1 MFCTNCGAKL
11 QENAKFCIYCGHPVE
26 MDETVPP
33 QVAQSTQPI
42 PQPTESEPPVQTED
56 VSVSAG
62 QPEESTPQPTESEP
76 PVQTEDV
83 SVSAGQPEESTPQPT
98 ESEPPVQAEDVS
110 VSAGQPEEST
120 LQPAKSEASEQNEE
134 APASTGQP
142 EESMPQSEESQATE
156 PTEEIPASAGQPEE
170 SAPQPAKS
178 QTAVQTLEAPRESD
192 LESEWEEEDELEE
205 DIPLARRLLPLWIG
219 LGTVALTA
227 VAFAVIQFAPIGQQ
241 AQADG
246 SAVASSS
253 SSVSEPEETGNQETD
268 DDTQTP
274 DASEEV
280 TPPAEEEE
288 PTTVEEF
295 RVSSVM
301 TDEIREQGGKYI
313 NHRFDYT
320 LAVPDGFVASN
331 EFQGGD
337 GLRLYSAEYDMRITV
352 YSGYQTSKTTEE
364 LFNQACAEIPGT
376 LGYNAYGEDWYAVSS
391 EDEEGMVHYRK
402 YGAWDDKYRVME
414 LIYPKANE
422 EVCDP
427 LTEELEDGFVS
438 GTPD

>member
-26 MDETVPP
+26 IDETVPP

-42 PQPTESEPPVQTED
+42 PQHTESEPPVQTENAPA
-56 VSVSAG
+56 SAE
-62 QPEESTPQPTESEP
+62 QPAESAPQPTASEAPVQTEEAPASAEQQAESTPQPTE
-76 PVQTEDV
+76 
-83 SVSAGQPEESTPQPT
+83 A
-98 ESEPPVQAEDVS
+98 
-110 VSAGQPEEST
+110 
-120 LQPAKSEASEQNEE
+120 EASEQTEE
-134 APASTGQP
+134 DSTSA
-142 EESMPQSEESQATE
+142 EQSEESTSQPAAS
-156 PTEEIPASAGQPEE
+156 EEAPMTAEQPEE
-170 SAPQPAKS
+170 SAPQPTEAETSEQAKEAPVS
-178 QTAVQTLEAPRESD
+178 TGQSKESTPSPVEPKTAVQTLEAPPAFD
-192 LESEWEEEDELEE
+192 LESEWEEEEAEE
-205 DIPLARRLLPLWIG
+205 IPLARRLLPLWIG

-227 VAFAVIQFAPIGQQ
+227 VAFAVIQCAPIGPQV
-241 AQADG
+241 QADG

-253 SSVSEPEETGNQETD
+253 SVSETEETNDQQTD
-268 DDTQTP
+268 GDTQTP
-274 DASEEV
+274 DSSEEA
-280 TPPAEEEE
+280 TPPVEEE
-288 PTTVEEF
+288 PIIVEEF

-376 LGYNAYGEDWYAVSS
+376 LGYSACGEDWYAVSS

-422 EVCDP
+422 EVCDQ

>member
-11 QENAKFCIYCGHPVE
+11 QENAKFCIYCGNPVE

-62 QPEESTPQPTESEP
+62 QPEESTPQPAESEASE
-76 PVQTEDV
+76 QTEE
-83 SVSAGQPEESTPQPT
+83 SPASAGQPEESTPQP
-98 ESEPPVQAEDVS
+98 AE
-110 VSAGQPEEST
+110 
-120 LQPAKSEASEQNEE
+120 SEASEKTEE
-134 APASTGQP
+134 TPASAEQP
-142 EESMPQSEESQATE
+142 EASTPQPAESAAPEQ
-156 PTEEIPASAGQPEE
+156 TEEVPASAGQPEE
-170 SAPQPAKS
+170 SAPQPAESK
-178 QTAVQTLEAPRESD
+178 TAVQTLEAPRESD
-192 LESEWEEEDELEE
+192 LDLEWEEEDELEE

-246 SAVASSS
+246 SAVASTS
-253 SSVSEPEETGNQETD
+253 SSVSEPEETDNQETD

-288 PTTVEEF
+288 PTIVEEF

-301 TDEIREQGGKYI
+301 TDEIRAQGGKYI
-313 NHRFDYT
+313 NYRFDYT

>member
-62 QPEESTPQPTESEP
+62 QPEEST
-76 PVQTEDV
+76 
-83 SVSAGQPEESTPQPT
+83 
-98 ESEPPVQAEDVS
+98 
-110 VSAGQPEEST
+110 
-120 LQPAKSEASEQNEE
+120 LQPAESEASEQTEN
-134 APASTGQP
+134 APASAEQSEASEQTEESPASAEQP
-142 EESMPQSEESQATE
+142 EASTPQPAESAAPE
-156 PTEEIPASAGQPEE
+156 PTEETPASAGQPEE
-170 SAPQPAKS
+170 SAPQPAEAK
-178 QTAVQTLEAPRESD
+178 TAVQTLEAPRASD
-192 LESEWEEEDELEE
+192 WESEWEEDEDDEREE

-253 SSVSEPEETGNQETD
+253 SSVSEPEETDNQETD

-274 DASEEV
+274 DASEEIA
-280 TPPAEEEE
+280 PPEAEEE

>member
-56 VSVSAG
+56 APASTE
-62 QPEESTPQPTESEP
+62 QPEESTQ
-76 PVQTEDV
+76 
-83 SVSAGQPEESTPQPT
+83 
-98 ESEPPVQAEDVS
+98 
-110 VSAGQPEEST
+110 
-120 LQPAKSEASEQNEE
+120 QPAESEASEQIEE
-134 APASTGQP
+134 VPASTEQP
-142 EESMPQSEESQATE
+142 EASTPQPAESAAPE
-156 PTEEIPASAGQPEE
+156 PTEETPASAGQPEE
-170 SAPQPAKS
+170 SMPQPAESK
-178 QTAVQTLEAPRESD
+178 TAVETLEAPRESD
-192 LESEWEEEDELEE
+192 LDLEWEEEDELEE

-253 SSVSEPEETGNQETD
+253 SSVSEPGETDNQETD

-288 PTTVEEF
+288 PTIVEEF

-301 TDEIREQGGKYI
+301 TNEIREQGGKYI

-391 EDEEGMVHYRK
+391 GDEEGMVHYRK

-427 LTEELEDGFVS
+427 LTEELENGFVS

>member
-56 VSVSAG
+56 APASTE
-62 QPEESTPQPTESEP
+62 QPEESTQ
-76 PVQTEDV
+76 
-83 SVSAGQPEESTPQPT
+83 
-98 ESEPPVQAEDVS
+98 
-110 VSAGQPEEST
+110 
-120 LQPAKSEASEQNEE
+120 QPAESEASEQIEE
-134 APASTGQP
+134 VPASTEQP
-142 EESMPQSEESQATE
+142 EASTPQPAESAAPE
-156 PTEEIPASAGQPEE
+156 PTEETPASAGQPEA
-170 SAPQPAKS
+170 SASQPAESK
-178 QTAVQTLEAPRESD
+178 TAVETLEAPRESD
-192 LESEWEEEDELEE
+192 LDLEWEEEDELEE

-253 SSVSEPEETGNQETD
+253 SSVSEPGETDNQETD

-288 PTTVEEF
+288 PTIVEEF

-301 TDEIREQGGKYI
+301 TNEIREQGGKYI

-391 EDEEGMVHYRK
+391 GDEEGMVHYRK

>member
-56 VSVSAG
+56 APASTE
-62 QPEESTPQPTESEP
+62 QPEESTQ
-76 PVQTEDV
+76 
-83 SVSAGQPEESTPQPT
+83 
-98 ESEPPVQAEDVS
+98 
-110 VSAGQPEEST
+110 
-120 LQPAKSEASEQNEE
+120 QPAESEASEQIEE
-134 APASTGQP
+134 VPASTEQP
-142 EESMPQSEESQATE
+142 EASTPQPAESAAPE
-156 PTEEIPASAGQPEE
+156 PTEETPASAGQPEE
-170 SAPQPAKS
+170 SMPQPAESK
-178 QTAVQTLEAPRESD
+178 TAVETLEAPRESD
-192 LESEWEEEDELEE
+192 LDLEWEEEDELEE

-253 SSVSEPEETGNQETD
+253 SSVSEPGETDNQETD

-288 PTTVEEF
+288 PTIVEEF

-301 TDEIREQGGKYI
+301 TNEIREQGGKYI

-391 EDEEGMVHYRK
+391 GDEEGMVHYRK

-414 LIYPKANE
+414 LIYPKANA

>member
-56 VSVSAG
+56 APASTE
-62 QPEESTPQPTESEP
+62 QPEESTQ
-76 PVQTEDV
+76 
-83 SVSAGQPEESTPQPT
+83 
-98 ESEPPVQAEDVS
+98 
-110 VSAGQPEEST
+110 
-120 LQPAKSEASEQNEE
+120 QPAESEASEQIEE
-134 APASTGQP
+134 VPASTEQP
-142 EESMPQSEESQATE
+142 EASTPQPAESAAPE
-156 PTEEIPASAGQPEE
+156 PTEETPASAGQPEE
-170 SAPQPAKS
+170 SMPQPAESK
-178 QTAVQTLEAPRESD
+178 TAVETLEAPRESD
-192 LESEWEEEDELEE
+192 LDLEWEEEDELEE

-253 SSVSEPEETGNQETD
+253 SSVSEPGETDNQETD

-288 PTTVEEF
+288 PTIVEEF

-301 TDEIREQGGKYI
+301 TNEIREQGGKYI

-391 EDEEGMVHYRK
+391 GDEEGMVHYRK

>member
-1 MFCTNCGAKL
+1 MGR
-11 QENAKFCIYCGHPVE
+11 G
-26 MDETVPP
+26 
-33 QVAQSTQPI
+33 
-42 PQPTESEPPVQTED
+42 
-56 VSVSAG
+56 
-62 QPEESTPQPTESEP
+62 
-76 PVQTEDV
+76 
-83 SVSAGQPEESTPQPT
+83 
-98 ESEPPVQAEDVS
+98 
-110 VSAGQPEEST
+110 
-120 LQPAKSEASEQNEE
+120 
-134 APASTGQP
+134 
-142 EESMPQSEESQATE
+142 
-156 PTEEIPASAGQPEE
+156 
-170 SAPQPAKS
+170 
-178 QTAVQTLEAPRESD
+178 RRR
-192 LESEWEEEDELEE
+192 ELEE

-253 SSVSEPEETGNQETD
+253 SSVSEPEETDNQETD

-364 LFNQACAEIPGT
+364 LFDQACAEIPGT
-376 LGYNAYGEDWYAVSS
+376 LGYNACGEDWYAVSS

>member
-62 QPEESTPQPTESEP
+62 QPEESTPQPAESEASE
-76 PVQTEDV
+76 QTEE
-83 SVSAGQPEESTPQPT
+83 SPASAGQPEESTPQP
-98 ESEPPVQAEDVS
+98 AE
-110 VSAGQPEEST
+110 
-120 LQPAKSEASEQNEE
+120 SEASEKTEE
-134 APASTGQP
+134 TPASAEQP
-142 EESMPQSEESQATE
+142 EASTPQPAESAAPEQ
-156 PTEEIPASAGQPEE
+156 TEEVPASAGQPEE
-170 SAPQPAKS
+170 SAPQPAESK
-178 QTAVQTLEAPRESD
+178 TAVQTLEAPRESD
-192 LESEWEEEDELEE
+192 LDLEWEEEDELEE

-246 SAVASSS
+246 SAVASTS
-253 SSVSEPEETGNQETD
+253 SSVSEPEETDNQETD

-288 PTTVEEF
+288 PTIVEEF

-301 TDEIREQGGKYI
+301 TDEIRAQGGKYI
-313 NHRFDYT
+313 NYRFDYT

>member
-62 QPEESTPQPTESEP
+62 QPEASTPQP
-76 PVQTEDV
+76 
-83 SVSAGQPEESTPQPT
+83 
-98 ESEPPVQAEDVS
+98 AE
-110 VSAGQPEEST
+110 
-120 LQPAKSEASEQNEE
+120 SEASEQIEE
-134 APASTGQP
+134 VPASTEQP
-142 EESMPQSEESQATE
+142 EASTPQPAESAAPE
-156 PTEEIPASAGQPEE
+156 PTEETPASAGQPEE
-170 SAPQPAKS
+170 SMPQPAESK
-178 QTAVQTLEAPRESD
+178 TAVETLEAPRESD
-192 LESEWEEEDELEE
+192 LDLEWEEEDELEE

-253 SSVSEPEETGNQETD
+253 SSVSEPGETDNQETD

-288 PTTVEEF
+288 PTIVEEF

-301 TDEIREQGGKYI
+301 TNEIREQGGKYI

-391 EDEEGMVHYRK
+391 GDEEGMVHYRK